1 MKTSSPSFFP
11 PAHHFIDTAPLMA
24 RYNILTAAILLMIDA
39 GRLGRALRLSHDV
52 NHVIR
57 LFVKFE
63 TRNTQLKMKLKMLL
77 CKPWRTRVLKQLGGM
92 RRLRSWE
99 AAAARNAKP
108 RKETGHNFDAD
119 PVWLNTP
126 ERRAESERLKAHVK
140 KCARACVSPNVVR
153 DRIRMDFEGQF
164 RLAPIPQGERHAR
177 QEKIYTAGSI
187 CDYVFNAV
195 PFYEA
200 KGFGPAVVWPAEFR
214 AAIAAEEKLEA
225 ELKAEAES
233 EADVQAGANLSAPQP
248 SPLTDVSPDIQKR
261 YEWVDEGDEGY
272 ESFGIPTYSYRNFI
286 PPKLQHR
293 LFPPLA

>member
-1 MKTSSPSFFP
+1 
-11 PAHHFIDTAPLMA
+11 MA
-24 RYNILTAAILLMIDA
+24 RYNILTAAILLMINA
-39 GRLGRALRLSHDV
+39 GRIGRALKLTHDV

-63 TRNTQLKMKLKMLL
+63 TQNTQLNMKLKMLL

-119 PVWLNTP
+119 PIWLDTP
-126 ERRAESERLKAHVK
+126 ERRAESERLKEHVK

-164 RLAPIPQGERHAR
+164 RLAPIPQGERRPR

-195 PFYEA
+195 PFYED
-200 KGFGPAVVWPAEFR
+200 KGYGPAVVWPAEFR
-214 AAIAAEEKLEA
+214 AAIAAE
-225 ELKAEAES
+225 KAMS
-233 EADVQAGANLSAPQP
+233 EEDNLSPKHRSPCARTGPISHECPRPPQQEKEP
-248 SPLTDVSPDIQKR
+248 VIQSG
-261 YEWVDEGDEGY
+261 EWVSDEGDEKTP
-272 ESFGIPTYSYRNFI
+272 SIPTLCCKGFI
-286 PPKLQHR
+286 PTKLKHS

>member
-1 MKTSSPSFFP
+1 
-11 PAHHFIDTAPLMA
+11 MA
-24 RYNILTAAILLMIDA
+24 RYNILTAAILLMINA
-39 GRLGRALRLSHDV
+39 GRIGRALKLTHDV

-63 TRNTQLKMKLKMLL
+63 TQNTQLKMKLKMLL

-108 RKETGHNFDAD
+108 RKETGHDFDAE
-119 PVWLNTP
+119 PIWLDTP
-126 ERRAESERLKAHVK
+126 ERRAESERLKEHVK
-140 KCARACVSPNVVR
+140 TCARACVSPNVVR

-164 RLAPIPQGERHAR
+164 RLAPIPQGERRPR
-177 QEKIYTAGSI
+177 QEKTYTAGSI

-195 PFYEA
+195 PFYED
-200 KGFGPAVVWPAEFR
+200 KGYGPAVVWPAEFR
-214 AAIAAEEKLEA
+214 AAIAAEKAMSEEDNFSPKHYSPHGRTGPISHECPRPPQQEKEP
-225 ELKAEAES
+225 
-233 EADVQAGANLSAPQP
+233 V
-248 SPLTDVSPDIQKR
+248 IQSG
-261 YEWVDEGDEGY
+261 EWVSESDEGEK
-272 ESFGIPTYSYRNFI
+272 SPSIPTLCCKGFI